1 MNDSHN
7 FSRRFIYFE
16 LAEKADEGGFNQW
29 LVDIHQQLFNK
40 MVEGE
45 SNSFSVVLLPQLSG
59 CYMVDI
65 LKETYIVNTETV
77 RSYLIDLSAG

>member
-1 MNDSHN
+1 
-7 FSRRFIYFE
+7 
-16 LAEKADEGGFNQW
+16 
-29 LVDIHQQLFNK
+29 